1 MPKSREPTLSRGKAR
16 FMWIHKPR
24 WIFSSLD
31 YWPTDKLDT
40 QCIMLKKAPGVKTEV
55 LTNEAAKSK
64 NLTMNLTMGG
74 LINL

>member
-1 MPKSREPTLSRGKAR
+1 
-16 FMWIHKPR
+16 
-24 WIFSSLD
+24 
-31 YWPTDKLDT
+31 
-40 QCIMLKKAPGVKTEV
+40 MLKKAPGVKTEV